1 MKTSLAP
8 LRQRPKFTT
17 PTCLGR
23 VCLFRFNM
31 AAASSGV
38 ASSATDAIVGIDADA
53 SGTASAAAA
62 TGGASKSPAIL
73 GEATED
79 ILGHIRAL
87 TEQQIDLNNAR
98 KIFAKQLKNQSK
110 KDGQDSKQSSAF
122 VRQQSVGIAQYSKG
136 QSKTEEKAD

>member
-1 MKTSLAP
+1 
-8 LRQRPKFTT
+8 
-17 PTCLGR
+17 
-23 VCLFRFNM
+23 M
-31 AAASSGV
+31 AAASSGA

-87 TEQQIDLNNAR
+87 KEQQLELKDARNIIANQLN
-98 KIFAKQLKNQSK
+98 NQSK
-110 KDGQDSKQSSAF
+110 RMARIRKKARLLSDSDLLALLKIRKDNQ
-122 VRQQSVGIAQYSKG
+122 
-136 QSKTEEKAD
+136 KTEEKAD

>member
-1 MKTSLAP
+1 
-8 LRQRPKFTT
+8 
-17 PTCLGR
+17 
-23 VCLFRFNM
+23 M
-31 AAASSGV
+31 AAASSGA

-87 TEQQIDLNNAR
+87 KEQQLELKNAR
-98 KIFAKQLKNQSK
+98 KIVAKQLKNQSRRMARIQK
-110 KDGQDSKQSSAF
+110 KARLLSDSDLLALLKIRKDNQ
-122 VRQQSVGIAQYSKG
+122 
-136 QSKTEEKAD
+136 KTEEKAD